1 MNIKKKAALGIV
13 SALAVVGL
21 TACGGGGAVV
31 KTDDGDVT
39 KDELY
44 DAMKDKYGSQTVQQL
59 TFEKVLEKKYKVT
72 DKAVN
77 AKVKTYKDQYG
88 DQFASVLAQSGLT
101 EDSFKENI
109 KYNLLVEKATEDNVK
124 VTDKKLKAYY
134 KTWKPDITVRHILV
148 EKEDTAKE
156 VEKKLKDGAKFEDLA
171 KEYSTDTSTK
181 NNGGLLPAFG
191 PGKMDAAFE
200 KAAYALK
207 KKGDISAPVKS
218 QYGYHVIEMVKPAD
232 KTSFEKDKKA
242 VKKAYIAS
250 QVTQENMQK
259 ALKKVYKDAGIKVED
274 KDLKDAFSQYSSSKS
289 SSSSK

>member
-21 TACGGGGAVV
+21 TACGSGGDVV
-31 KTDDGDVT
+31 KTDDGNVT

-59 TFEKVLEKKYKVT
+59 TFEKVLDKKYKVT
-72 DKAVN
+72 DKEVN

-109 KYNLLVEKATEDNVK
+109 KYNMLVEKATEDNVK

-134 KTWKPDITVRHILV
+134 KTWQPDITVRHILV

-181 NNGGLLPAFG
+181 SDGGLLPAFG
-191 PGKMDAAFE
+191 PGKMDESFE

-218 QYGYHVIEMVKPAD
+218 QYGYHIIEMVKPAK
-232 KTSFEKDKKA
+232 KTTFEQDKKA

-274 KDLKDAFSQYSSSKS
+274 KDLKDAFSQYTSSNSSKS
-289 SSSSK
+289 K